1 MVFYILMPEILLSEF
16 KLSLSE
22 DTFTD
27 PKLTWFLNQA
37 KRNVIRDGI
46 QESHSDFD
54 ELQRLY
60 ALYLIQKYNRTQNSL
75 DPNNSGGA
83 IESLRVEGIAI
94 SYSNVEKNSN
104 TSDTISSSSYLQEY
118 QTLLSKSIGLNDRL
132 A

>member
-1 MVFYILMPEILLSEF
+1 MPEISLSEF

-27 PKLTWFLNQA
+27 TKLTWFLSQA

-54 ELQRLY
+54 ELQRLF
-60 ALYLIQKYNRTQNSL
+60 ALYLIQKYNRAQNSL
-75 DPNNSGGA
+75 DPNNSGGT

-94 SYSNVEKNSN
+94 SYSNVEKNSDA
-104 TSDTISSSSYLQEY
+104 SDTISSSSYLQEY
-118 QTLLSKSIGLNDRL
+118 QVLLSKLIGMNDRL
-132 A
+132 V

>member
-1 MVFYILMPEILLSEF
+1 MPEILLSEF

-27 PKLTWFLNQA
+27 PKLSCFLNQA
-37 KRNVIRDGI
+37 KRNVIRDGV
-46 QESHSDFD
+46 QELHSDFD

-104 TSDTISSSSYLQEY
+104 TADTISSSSYLQEY
-118 QTLLSKSIGLNDRL
+118 QTLLSKLIGLNDRL

>member
-1 MVFYILMPEILLSEF
+1 M
-16 KLSLSE
+16 
-22 DTFTD
+22 
-27 PKLTWFLNQA
+27 TWFLNQA
-37 KRNVIRDGI
+37 KRNVIRDGV

-104 TSDTISSSSYLQEY
+104 TADTISSSSYLQEY
-118 QTLLSKSIGLNDRL
+118 QTLLSKLIGLNDRL

>member
-1 MVFYILMPEILLSEF
+1 MPEILLSEF

-27 PKLTWFLNQA
+27 TKLTWFLNRA

-118 QTLLSKSIGLNDRL
+118 QTLLSNLIGLNDRL

>member
-1 MVFYILMPEILLSEF
+1 MSEISLSEF

-27 PKLTWFLNQA
+27 PKLTWFLSQA

-54 ELQRLY
+54 ELQRLF
-60 ALYLIQKYNRTQNSL
+60 ALYLIQKYNRAQNSL

-83 IESLRVEGIAI
+83 IESLRVEGIAV
-94 SYSNVEKNSN
+94 SYSNVEKNSDA
-104 TSDTISSSSYLQEY
+104 SDTISSSSYLQEY
-118 QTLLSKSIGLNDRL
+118 QALLSKLIGMNDRL
-132 A
+132 V